1 MSWLLDT
8 DVICQ
13 PAKRRGD
20 ARVVAWLH
28 QERDRCF
35 TSAIVIAQLAYWVRS
50 KEGRQRIELQD
61 WLRRLIDALGGR
73 ILGFNVSVAHVWADQ
88 EHLLEKHGKRMPV
101 EDEYIAAT
109 ARRHDQRHLIW
120 LADWDVNGRQNWAPQ
135 NAWANTRRSPHDRSR
150 ACRVHWSYQPDRTR
164 PQDPPIVFLGGAPDQ
179 SGTRWDRQRYRARAL
194 AREILGTY
202 MRLSADAFA

>member
-13 PAKRRGD
+13 PAKRQGD
-20 ARVVAWLH
+20 ARVVKWLH

-35 TSAIVIAQLAYWVRS
+35 TSAIVIAQLAYWVRL

-73 ILGFNVSVAHVWADQ
+73 ILGFNVSVAPVWADQ

-101 EDEYIAAT
+101 EDGYIAAT
-109 ARRHDQRHLIW
+109 ARRHGLTIATGNDK
-120 LADWDVNGRQNWAPQ
+120 DF
-135 NAWANTRRSPHDRSR
+135 RRPGLK
-150 ACRVHWSYQPDRTR
+150 
-164 PQDPPIVFLGGAPDQ
+164 VFNPFKELP
-179 SGTRWDRQRYRARAL
+179 L
-194 AREILGTY
+194 V
-202 MRLSADAFA
+202 